1 MDVDMD
7 LKLFDVLVAFAGLC
21 LLLLVGT
28 ALRQRLR
35 WLRALGIPEAL
46 IAGLLG
52 LLIGPFGPWGVFPEQ
67 VYDIWSQTPG
77 VLISLVF
84 ATLFIGQR
92 LPLSLIHI

>member
-1 MDVDMD
+1 MRSAPISVWRWRPGWSELSLTDAHQSEGSDGNLPSWIGVDMD

-46 IAGLLG
+46 IAGLL
-52 LLIGPFGPWGVFPEQ
+52 VC
-67 VYDIWSQTPG
+67 
-77 VLISLVF
+77 
-84 ATLFIGQR
+84 
-92 LPLSLIHI
+92 